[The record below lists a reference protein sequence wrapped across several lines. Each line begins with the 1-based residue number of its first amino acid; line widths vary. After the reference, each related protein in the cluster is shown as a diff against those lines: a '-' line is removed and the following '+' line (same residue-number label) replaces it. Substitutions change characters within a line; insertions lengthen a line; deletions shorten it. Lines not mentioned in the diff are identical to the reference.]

1 MSERVG
7 MASDEFSRDMTVG
20 KGGGYGMEEV
30 VDVRER
36 RGREGPGV
44 VKSEEGERR
53 DEGEL

>member
-1 MSERVG
+1 